1 MTIIFLAILGAAVGS
16 FLNVCIDRLP
26 RRQSLLR
33 PPSHCDSCRV
43 PLRWTELLPIISFL
57 ALRGRCRSCHV
68 SIPRRSPLVETIMAT
83 SFGLLVHY
91 FGLGTQSAIFAFYI
105 AIFTVILFIDLEQ
118 GIIPNRV
125 IYPAAGVALL
135 ISFFLPEV
143 GLLRAL
149 IGGILGLGL
158 IFGIYLA
165 ARGGMGGGDV
175 KLAGLIGL
183 AAGFPAVVPSLLLAC
198 LGGGITAS
206 ILLGLRRK
214 RRKDPVPFGPV
225 LALGALA
232 GLLWGTQMV
241 EVWMNLF

>member
-26 RRQSLLR
+26 HRQSLLR
-33 PPSHCDSCRV
+33 PPSHCDGCRV
-43 PLRWTELLPIISFL
+43 PLRWMELLPIISFL
-57 ALRGRCRSCHV
+57 ALRGRCRSCQV
-68 SIPRRSPLVETIMAT
+68 SIPRRSPLVETIMAA
-83 SFGLLVHY
+83 SFALLVYY
-91 FGLGTQSAIFAFYI
+91 FGLGTQSAIFALYI
-105 AIFTVILFIDLEQ
+105 AIFTVIFFVDLEQ

-125 IYPAAGVALL
+125 IYPAAGVAVLL
-135 ISFFLPEV
+135 SLFLPEV

-149 IGGILGLGL
+149 IGGILAFGL
-158 IFGIYLA
+158 ILGIYLA

-183 AAGFPAVVPSLLLAC
+183 AAGFPAVIPSLLLAC
-198 LGGGITAS
+198 LGGGVTAS

-214 RRKDPVPFGPV
+214 RRKDPVPFGPF
-225 LALGALA
+225 LAVGALV

-241 EVWMNLF
+241 EVWINLF

>member
-26 RRQSLLR
+26 HRQSLLR
-33 PPSHCDSCRV
+33 PPSHCDGCRV
-43 PLRWTELLPIISFL
+43 PLRWMELLPIISFL
-57 ALRGRCRSCHV
+57 ALRGRCRSCQV
-68 SIPRRSPLVETIMAT
+68 SIPRRSPLVETIMAA
-83 SFGLLVHY
+83 SFALLVYY
-91 FGLGTQSAIFAFYI
+91 FGLGTQSATFTFYI
-105 AIFTVILFIDLEQ
+105 AIFTVIFFVDLEQ

-125 IYPAAGVALL
+125 IYPAAGVAVLL
-135 ISFFLPEV
+135 SLFLPEV

-149 IGGILGLGL
+149 IGGILAFGL
-158 IFGIYLA
+158 ILGIYLA

-183 AAGFPAVVPSLLLAC
+183 AAGFPAVIPSRLLAC
-198 LGGGITAS
+198 LGGGVTAS

-214 RRKDPVPFGPV
+214 RRKDPVPFGPF
-225 LALGALA
+225 LAVGALV

-241 EVWMNLF
+241 EVWINLF

>member
-33 PPSHCDSCRV
+33 PPSHCDGCKV

-57 ALRGRCRSCHV
+57 TLRGRCRSCHV
-68 SIPRRSPLVETIMAT
+68 SIPLRSPLVETIMAA
-83 SFGLLVHY
+83 SFGLLVYY
-91 FGLGTQSAIFAFYI
+91 FGLGPQSAIFAFYI
-105 AIFTVILFIDLEQ
+105 AIFTVIFFIDLEQ

-125 IYPAAGVALL
+125 IYPAAGVAVLL
-135 ISFFLPEV
+135 SLFLPEV

-149 IGGILGLGL
+149 IGGILGFGL

-165 ARGGMGGGDV
+165 ARGGMGSGDV

-198 LGGGITAS
+198 LGGGITTF

-214 RRKDPVPFGPV
+214 QRKDPVPFGPF
-225 LALGALA
+225 LAVGALA

>member
-1 MTIIFLAILGAAVGS
+1 MAA
-16 FLNVCIDRLP
+16 
-26 RRQSLLR
+26 
-33 PPSHCDSCRV
+33 
-43 PLRWTELLPIISFL
+43 
-57 ALRGRCRSCHV
+57 
-68 SIPRRSPLVETIMAT
+68 
-83 SFGLLVHY
+83 SFGLLVYY
-91 FGLGTQSAIFAFYI
+91 FGLGTQTAIFAFYI
-105 AIFTVILFIDLEQ
+105 AIFTVIFFIDLEQ
-118 GIIPNRV
+118 GIIPDRV
-125 IYPAAGVALL
+125 IYPAAGVAVL

-214 RRKDPVPFGPV
+214 RRKDPVPFGPF
-225 LALGALA
+225 LAVGALA

>member
-1 MTIIFLAILGAAVGS
+1 MAA
-16 FLNVCIDRLP
+16 
-26 RRQSLLR
+26 
-33 PPSHCDSCRV
+33 
-43 PLRWTELLPIISFL
+43 
-57 ALRGRCRSCHV
+57 
-68 SIPRRSPLVETIMAT
+68 
-83 SFGLLVHY
+83 SFGLLVYY

-125 IYPAAGVALL
+125 IYPAAGVAVLL
-135 ISFFLPEV
+135 SFFLPEV

-214 RRKDPVPFGPV
+214 RRKDPVPFGPF
-225 LALGALA
+225 LAVGALA

>member
-1 MTIIFLAILGAAVGS
+1 MAA
-16 FLNVCIDRLP
+16 
-26 RRQSLLR
+26 
-33 PPSHCDSCRV
+33 
-43 PLRWTELLPIISFL
+43 
-57 ALRGRCRSCHV
+57 
-68 SIPRRSPLVETIMAT
+68 
-83 SFGLLVHY
+83 SFGLLVYY
-91 FGLGTQSAIFAFYI
+91 FGPGTQSAILAFYI
-105 AIFTVILFIDLEQ
+105 AFFTVIFFIDLEQ

-135 ISFFLPEV
+135 LSFFLPEV

-214 RRKDPVPFGPV
+214 RRRDPVPFGPF
-225 LALGALA
+225 LAVGALA

>member
-1 MTIIFLAILGAAVGS
+1 MAA
-16 FLNVCIDRLP
+16 
-26 RRQSLLR
+26 
-33 PPSHCDSCRV
+33 
-43 PLRWTELLPIISFL
+43 
-57 ALRGRCRSCHV
+57 
-68 SIPRRSPLVETIMAT
+68 
-83 SFGLLVHY
+83 SFGLLVYY

-105 AIFTVILFIDLEQ
+105 AIFTVIFFIDLEQ

-125 IYPAAGVALL
+125 IYPAAGVAVLL
-135 ISFFLPEV
+135 SFFLPEV

-214 RRKDPVPFGPV
+214 RRKDPVPFGPF
-225 LALGALA
+225 LAVGALA